1 MNTGSLIARGCCL
14 ACLLVNSAAFAATI
28 SVTLPEYSGGSG
40 TVGQFGVTLVP
51 GAYVVGGRINGAFGN
66 SAVPSSSGADVYLN
80 SQLVGRCG
88 PFDPGTES
96 GSPCNFGPVAWSS
109 SFGPNT
115 VSGGSN
121 TVSVVQTSPF
131 VVRLAPTTVSV
142 DVMETAQTQNVIN
155 SVMSTLRNNPA
166 NAGKSER
173 EIAEM
178 AFTALVDARR
188 GNFGLNGE
196 FAYLRGLDSVT
207 LSNADHYFFIYS
219 NGLGNSAS
227 ENPLS
232 ALILGTIVDLG
243 YNIGKE
249 ITQRFDT
256 PFFAV
261 DEGPQSPS
269 NFDFWALSGALSAIE
284 VRTGLSPNPIQP
296 VVSDAQ
302 SSIFVEEVQATIPLR
317 FDPVAA
323 PGFEY
328 TSWAGPL
335 FASVLI
341 PNASVPGLDQFFLDV
356 GDLTY
361 TLRPDELFSFETPVD
376 QFTIRGITG
385 PFVGVADFVTELSF
399 AGSGI
404 VVFEQTAIDGT
415 PVPEPATLLT
425 SLLGLLV
432 MALSATK
439 RLKRGQCSVRH
450 AAP

>member
-1 MNTGSLIARGCCL
+1 MKTRSLIAHGCWL
-14 ACLLVNSAAFAATI
+14 ACLLVHSAALAATI

-66 SAVPSSSGADVYLN
+66 SQVPSSSGADVYLN

-88 PFDPGTES
+88 PFDPGTGA
-96 GSPCNFGPVAWSS
+96 GSPCNFAPAAWSS
-109 SFGPNT
+109 SFGPST

-155 SVMSTLRNNPA
+155 NVISTLRNDPA
-166 NAGKSER
+166 NAGKSEK
-173 EIAEM
+173 EIAEL
-178 AFTALVDARR
+178 AFSALTDARH
-188 GNFGLNGE
+188 GFYGINDEFGQ
-196 FAYLRGLDSVT
+196 LRGLDSVT
-207 LSNADHYFFIYS
+207 LSNADHYFQVYAM
-219 NGLGNSAS
+219 GLGNSAS
-227 ENPLS
+227 ENPLT
-232 ALILGTIVDLG
+232 AAIVGAVIDPA
-243 YNIGKE
+243 YNLGKE
-249 ITQRFDT
+249 IAQTVFGT
-256 PFFAV
+256 TFFAA
-261 DEGPQSPS
+261 DEGPQSPA
-269 NFDFWALSGALSAIE
+269 NFDFWGLSGALSAIG
-284 VRTGLSPNPIQP
+284 VRTGLTPNPIQP

-302 SSIFVEEVQATIPLR
+302 SSIFVEEVQANIPLR

-341 PNASVPGLDQFFLDV
+341 PNASVPGLDHFFLDV
-356 GDLTY
+356 GNLTY
-361 TLRPDELFSFETPVD
+361 TLRPDELFSFDTPVN
-376 QFTIRGITG
+376 QFTIRGISG

-404 VVFEQTAIDGT
+404 VVFEQRAIDGT
-415 PVPEPATLLT
+415 PVPEPSALLA

-432 MALSATK
+432 MALAANQR
-439 RLKRGQCSVRH
+439 RLR
-450 AAP
+450 